1 MTVSEQSTI
10 TRYTS
15 TGLTANFSTGFEVFR
30 ASEINVYIG
39 DVLQSTTLWSYAAG
53 KVVFVA
59 IPPAGSVVSIQRALP
74 LEREISY
81 TNSTNQFLP
90 SVLDADLDQIWRAL
104 QDIKT
109 SLSGV
114 LALPIS
120 DNSNPVTVLAELR
133 AWLESAKN
141 LAEGTALEQLAEIEL
156 SIDDLDTRLT
166 QLAFDLPNSTEV
178 IQGRID
184 VVEADRIAQDTVL
197 LNLINALANGATKAY
212 LTYAALDAA
221 KATLPANSFARVTND
236 PTPANN
242 WLWQWNGTIL
252 TKSDRDELAQA
263 LAEIALYLGMADTNA
278 AAIPLL
284 VSDTGRV
291 LAWFENGKF
300 EALAGDTLQNS
311 LDLADFD
318 STTGCLPLSV
328 DDTGKVLTWTD
339 RGRFDAAGYG
349 DNLLKLINQTSVTNR
364 RLPLYTDGASLR
376 KYRGNVSKAIA
387 GTGQVRVGFT
397 GDSWSEKLRTAPA
410 LRAALTAA
418 YGTAGYGWAAV
429 TGTGNYVGTLTQ
441 ARSGTW
447 TTTYN
452 STNAPYDP
460 PTTGSSPDGYSLTS
474 STANSTISFSAI
486 EGSNQATIFFGATT
500 GTFRAR
506 PTGGTWTDYTIAS
519 GGAIVQSVTVSLGA
533 ATGVEFELLTGSIV
547 IFGFHFRHSTA
558 AGVEF
563 NQIGHG
569 GSTGFDYAQY
579 TSTWT
584 PLHAAY
590 LQLDLLI
597 VSLGTNDYWMPR
609 GSIAS
614 HQQAL
619 RDLVTAYR
627 TSNPNC
633 GFLFVCPA
641 RSNGVAITSKNAYR
655 DAMFAVAQEVGAEF
669 YNMHDEWGSYPVEN
683 ANGMWSDIY
692 HISDPVGNGRFV
704 RALMQR
710 FLTA

>member
-1 MTVSEQSTI
+1 MATMLAVVRTRFLDDQGRPLVGGKVYSYEVGTTTAKPTYNDPNATVPNANPVILDGAGSADVYLVG
-10 TRYTS
+10 RYTIAVHDAS
-15 TGLTANFSTGFEVFR
+15 DVLIEQIDLVADTVDALSLTDAVDALDTDLTARYLAADALLDGKITLEAATR
-30 ASEINVYIG
+30 ATI
-39 DVLQSTTLWSYAAG
+39 DAAEA
-53 KVVFVA
+53 VA
-59 IPPAGSVVSIQRALP
+59 RA
-74 LEREISY
+74 
-81 TNSTNQFLP
+81 
-90 SVLDADLDQIWRAL
+90 
-104 QDIKT
+104 
-109 SLSGV
+109 
-114 LALPIS
+114 
-120 DNSNPVTVLAELR
+120 
-133 AWLESAKN
+133 
-141 LAEGTALEQLAEIEL
+141 
-156 SIDDLDTRLT
+156 
-166 QLAFDLPNSTEV
+166 
-178 IQGRID
+178 
-184 VVEADRIAQDTVL
+184 AQDTIL
-197 LNLINALANGATKAY
+197 MDLINALANGSTKAY
-212 LTYAALDAA
+212 LTYAELDAA
-221 KATLPANSFARVTND
+221 KASLPANSFARVTND

-242 WLWQWNGTIL
+242 WLWQWNGTVL

-263 LAEIALYLGMADTNA
+263 LAEIALYLGMADTTA
-278 AAIPLL
+278 ATIPLL
-284 VSDTGRV
+284 VNADGKV
-291 LAWFENGKF
+291 LAWLENGKF
-300 EALAGDTLQNS
+300 ETVAGDTMKSS
-311 LDLADFD
+311 LDLATFD
-318 STTGCLPLSV
+318 STTSCLPLTV
-328 DDTGKVLTWTD
+328 NDAGKALTWID
-339 RGRFDAAGYG
+339 RGKFDAAGYG

-519 GGAIVQSVTVSLGA
+519 DGAIVQSVTVSLDA

-547 IFGFHFRHSTA
+547 VFGFHFRHSTA

-569 GSTGFDYAQY
+569 GSTGFDYANF
-579 TSTWT
+579 TKTWT

-590 LQLDLLI
+590 LQFDLVI
-597 VSLGTNDYWMPR
+597 VSLGTNDYWMTR

-619 RDLVTAYR
+619 RDMATAYR

-633 GFLFVCPA
+633 GFIFICPA

>member
-1 MTVSEQSTI
+1 MSVEIVNPFDSYRATSGAPLDAGKLYIGVANLDPITNPIAVFYDKALTI
-10 TRYTS
+10 AAPQPLTTS
-15 TGLTANFSTGFEVFR
+15 GGYVWRNGAPARIYVADHQFSMRLLTQNDQQIFYS
-30 ASEINVYIG
+30 ASYSAQG
-39 DVLQSTTLWSYAAG
+39 DVLDA
-53 KVVFVA
+53 VD
-59 IPPAGSVVSIQRALP
+59 ALNTD
-74 LEREISY
+74 L
-81 TNSTNQFLP
+81 
-90 SVLDADLDQIWRAL
+90 LDAVDALNTDLTTRFETADTNIRLTADFDRASRIAADNAIIASTSA
-104 QDIKT
+104 QDII
-109 SLSGV
+109 LM
-114 LALPIS
+114 
-120 DNSNPVTVLAELR
+120 
-133 AWLESAKN
+133 
-141 LAEGTALEQLAEIEL
+141 
-156 SIDDLDTRLT
+156 
-166 QLAFDLPNSTEV
+166 
-178 IQGRID
+178 
-184 VVEADRIAQDTVL
+184 
-197 LNLINALANGATKAY
+197 NLINALANGATKAY

-221 KATLPANSFARVTND
+221 KSGLPANSFARVTND

-242 WLWQWNGTIL
+242 CLWQWNGTIL

-263 LAEIALYLGMADTNA
+263 LAEIALYLGMADTTA
-278 AAIPLL
+278 ATIPLL
-284 VSDTGRV
+284 VNADGKV

-311 LDLADFD
+311 LGLADFD

-328 DDTGKVLTWTD
+328 DSAGKVLTWTD

-486 EGSNQATIFFGATT
+486 EGSNQATIFFGRTT

-547 IFGFHFRHSTA
+547 VFGFHFRHSTA

-569 GSTGFDYAQY
+569 GSTGFDYSQY
-579 TSTWT
+579 TATWT
-584 PLHAAY
+584 PLHASY

-597 VSLGTNDYWMPR
+597 VSLGTNDYWMTR
-609 GSIAS
+609 GSITS

-619 RDLVTAYR
+619 RDLAAAYR

-633 GFLFVCPA
+633 GFIFICPA

-669 YNMHDEWGSYPVEN
+669 YNMHDEWDSYAVEN
-683 ANGMWSDIY
+683 ANGQWADIY